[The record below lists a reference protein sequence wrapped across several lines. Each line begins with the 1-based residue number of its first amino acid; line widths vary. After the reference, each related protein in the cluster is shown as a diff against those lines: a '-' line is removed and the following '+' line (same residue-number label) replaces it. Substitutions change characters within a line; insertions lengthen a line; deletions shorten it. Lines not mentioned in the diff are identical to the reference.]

1 MCATVVSKLPKVF
14 DRLVGEWDTVAT
26 HRLIAGEI
34 RGRASF
40 EWIRGGQFLIWRT
53 ENPPNTVPSAIAII
67 GGEESTPGV
76 WPMSYFD
83 ERGVSRVYHVTSEGD
98 TWRLWRDD
106 PGFSQR
112 GTAAF
117 EEDGAA
123 MRLRFDLDNEG
134 GKWKRDLEVVY
145 RRKMG
150 RESEGRDPAVHL
162 RKDEP

>member
-1 MCATVVSKLPKVF
+1 
-14 DRLVGEWDTVAT
+14 
-26 HRLIAGEI
+26 
-34 RGRASF
+34 
-40 EWIRGGQFLIWRT
+40 
-53 ENPPNTVPSAIAII
+53 
-67 GGEESTPGV
+67 
-76 WPMSYFD
+76 MSYFD